1 MDKEITET
9 ETTGEIVIFDASLF
23 EQDAMQEKLGQDDLA
38 LPFLKD
44 LSRQDPTLDDLPDAK
59 AGDIYNTVTQ
69 EVYDGKE
76 GIRVVPCAYE
86 RRFLEWVPRGQGTGA
101 PINIYTPDQ
110 ERPETSRDPD
120 TNRDQVVGGDSYIE
134 ETHQHYV
141 LIVEGDKAFSTALL
155 AMKSTQLKK
164 SRKWNSMIQS
174 RTMMGDKGPFT
185 PPRYSHIY
193 HLKTIAE
200 ENSKGSW
207 HGWDISLDSQVKDMY
222 LYQAARAF
230 NETVT
235 AGDVEVRHTT
245 EAGDGDGVDAPF

>member
-1 MDKEITET
+1 
-9 ETTGEIVIFDASLF
+9 
-23 EQDAMQEKLGQDDLA
+23 
-38 LPFLKD
+38 
-44 LSRQDPTLDDLPDAK
+44 
-59 AGDIYNTVTQ
+59 
-69 EVYDGKE
+69 
-76 GIRVVPCAYE
+76 
-86 RRFLEWVPRGQGTGA
+86 
-101 PINIYTPDQ
+101 
-110 ERPETSRDPD
+110 
-120 TNRDQVVGGDSYIE
+120 
-134 ETHQHYV
+134 
-141 LIVEGDKAFSTALL
+141 
-155 AMKSTQLKK
+155 
-164 SRKWNSMIQS
+164 MIQS

-193 HLKTIAE
+193 HLKTVSE